1 MPLGQVLKELG
12 ELVFPPRCQVCRAF
26 SRLPLCESCRAGFET
41 IREPLCEC
49 CGRPFDP
56 RAIARESCPDCAP
69 GRRRLSGARSFGIH
83 VGRLRD
89 AVNALKFRGRLRL
102 VEPLGE
108 LLSQVLRAEP
118 PVGLSLDPRPEAIV
132 PVPLHPA
139 RRRERGFDQA
149 ERLAAILSAATGIP
163 LREGLLVRTRYT
175 NPQIGLGPAERRQNV
190 KGAFALRYP
199 LPTSAPMILLVDD
212 VYTTGATL
220 EECARTLD
228 PKRAGKVFA
237 VTVTRAAPEWHPEAD
252 LTDRA

>member
-1 MPLGQVLKELG
+1 MHVGQALRELG
-12 ELVFPPRCQVCRAF
+12 ELVFPPHCQVCGGF
-26 SRLPLCESCRAGFET
+26 SRLPLCESCRAALEA

-56 RAIARESCPDCAP
+56 HAAARPSCADCAP
-69 GRRRLSGARSFGIH
+69 GRRRLAGARSFGLH
-83 VGRLRD
+83 VGRLRE

-102 VEPLGE
+102 ARPLGG
-108 LLSQVLRAEP
+108 LLCEVVRAQP
-118 PVGLSLDPRPEAIV
+118 PLALPLDRRPDGIV

-149 ERLAAILSAATGIP
+149 ELLAATVSAATGIP

-175 NPQIGLGPAERRQNV
+175 DPQVGLGPGERRKNV
-190 KGAFALRYP
+190 AGAFALRYP
-199 LPTSAPMILLVDD
+199 LPTREPRILLVDD

-228 PKRAGKVFA
+228 PKRAGKVYA
-237 VTVTRAAPEWHPEAD
+237 VTVTRAAPEWHPGAD
-252 LTDRA
+252 LDAAV